1 MGLEKLAMDLMQTN
15 VFLDLSKYVNGSKKG
30 IQTEDD
36 VEKGII
42 HIIASV
48 IATNTD
54 VLNYLRKM

>member
-1 MGLEKLAMDLMQTN
+1 MCLLQSNK
-15 VFLDLSKYVNGSKKG
+15 FLDLKQYINSSKKG
-30 IQTEDD
+30 IKTEED